1 MKYDLEFLEN
11 YWMPFTSN
19 RDFKAD
25 PRLVVR
31 GEGMYKY
38 RHDGDRILEGSSCL
52 I

>member
-31 GEGMYKY
+31 AEGVYM
-38 RHDGDRILEGSSCL
+38 LSL
-52 I
+52 IHISEPTRPN